1 MPDELDPQLSRL
13 FARANQPLPQAD
25 FHARFVEK
33 LNRSHSWLGPARAL
47 TSIVRATLS
56 GLALGIT
63 APFAVRR
70 GHLGLLAASGA
81 AMVIWMALQIP

>member
-1 MPDELDPQLSRL
+1 MPDELDPHLSRL
-13 FARANQPLPQAD
+13 FAQANQPLPQTD

-33 LNRSHSWLGPARAL
+33 LNRSHSWLGPVRAL

-81 AMVIWMALQIP
+81 AMMIWMALQIP

>member
-1 MPDELDPQLSRL
+1 MSDELDPQLSRW
-13 FARANQPLPQAD
+13 FAKSNQPLPQAD

-33 LNRSHSWLGPARAL
+33 LNRSRSWMGPARAL
-47 TSIVRATLS
+47 TSIVRATLF
-56 GLALGIT
+56 GLARGIT

-81 AMVIWMALQIP
+81 AMMIWMALQIP

>member
-1 MPDELDPQLSRL
+1 MQDELDPQLSRL
-13 FARANQPLPQAD
+13 FAHANQPLPRAD

-33 LNRSHSWLGPARAL
+33 LNRSPRWLGSARAL

-56 GLALGIT
+56 GLALGMA

-70 GHLGLLAASGA
+70 GHLGLLGASGA
-81 AMVIWMALQIP
+81 AMMIWMALQIS

>member
-1 MPDELDPQLSRL
+1 MPNELDPQLSRL
-13 FARANQPLPQAD
+13 FAQANQPLPQAD
-25 FHARFVEK
+25 FQARFVEK
-33 LNRSHSWLGPARAL
+33 LNQSNNWLGPARAL

-56 GLALGIT
+56 GLVLGIT

-81 AMVIWMALQIP
+81 AMMIWMALQIP